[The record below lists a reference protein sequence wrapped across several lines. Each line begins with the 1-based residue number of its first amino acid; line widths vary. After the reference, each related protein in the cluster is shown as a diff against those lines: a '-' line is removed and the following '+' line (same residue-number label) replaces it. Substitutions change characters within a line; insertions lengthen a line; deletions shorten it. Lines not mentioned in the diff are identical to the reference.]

1 MRPNVAILGRPNV
14 GKSTLFNR
22 LVGRRLAIVDPTPG
36 VTRDRREGSA
46 RLGDLA
52 FTLVDTAGL
61 DEAAAGTL
69 GARIQDQ
76 TARAL
81 AECDVALL
89 VFDARAGV
97 TPVDRHFA
105 DRVRK
110 SSKPVVLVAN
120 KCEGRAGEDGLLEGF
135 ELGFGEA
142 VAISAEHGEGMA
154 DLRDA
159 LYERLGERAVAGGEG
174 EEEAERPLM
183 LAIVGR
189 PNVGKSTLVNRLL
202 GDERVVTGPEP
213 GVTRDA
219 IAVEWIWRGQK
230 VRLIDTAGLRKRAK
244 VTADIE
250 RASTKDALR
259 AIQFAE
265 VVVLVI
271 DAMLGV
277 ERQDLAIAR
286 QVAEEGRALVIAINK
301 WDLIDDRRAA
311 LGALR
316 RRIETSLAQVRGVPV
331 VTLSAETG
339 EGVDGLLPA
348 VVEIRDVWS
357 RRVPTGP
364 LNRWLEEVVER
375 HPPPVVDGRRLRL
388 RFATQIKARP
398 PTFALFSSRPAE
410 LPEAYL
416 RYLVNGLREAF
427 ALPGVPVR
435 IVLRK
440 GANPYAPD

>member
-46 RLGDLA
+46 RLADLA

-61 DEAAAGTL
+61 DEAPSGTL
-69 GARIQDQ
+69 EARVQDQ

-81 AECDVALL
+81 AECDLALL

-120 KCEGRAGEDGLLEGF
+120 KCEGRAGDDGLLEAYQ
-135 ELGFGEA
+135 LGFGEA
-142 VAISAEHGEGMA
+142 VAISAEHGEGMVE
-154 DLRDA
+154 LRDA
-159 LYERLGERAVAGGEG
+159 LFERLGQQAVA
-174 EEEAERPLM
+174 EEEGAEPAERPLM

-202 GDERVVTGPEP
+202 GEERVVTGPEP

-219 IAVEWIWRGQK
+219 IAIEWTWQGRK
-230 VRLIDTAGLRKRAK
+230 VRLIDTAGLRKRAR
-244 VTADIE
+244 VVADIE
-250 RASTKDALR
+250 RLSTKDAMR

-271 DAMLGV
+271 DATLGI
-277 ERQDLAIAR
+277 EKQDLTIAR
-286 QVAEEGRALVIAINK
+286 QVAEEGRALVLAINK
-301 WDLIDDRRAA
+301 WDLVDDRRTALAA
-311 LGALR
+311 FA
-316 RRIETSLAQVRGVPV
+316 RRIETSLAQVRGLPV
-331 VTLSAETG
+331 VALSAETG
-339 EGVDGLLPA
+339 EGVDALLPA
-348 VVEIRDVWS
+348 VVRIHEVWS
-357 RRVPTGP
+357 RRVATGP
-364 LNRWLEEVVER
+364 LNRWLEETIER
-375 HPPPVVDGRRLRL
+375 HPPPVVEGRRVRL

-398 PTFALFSSRPAE
+398 PTFAIFTSRPGE

-427 ALPGVPVR
+427 GLPGVPLR

-440 GANPYAPD
+440 GANPYAPE

>member
-46 RLGDLA
+46 RLADLA

-61 DEAAAGTL
+61 DAAPSGTL
-69 GARIQDQ
+69 EARVQDQ

-81 AECDVALL
+81 AECDLALL

-120 KCEGRAGEDGLLEGF
+120 KCEGRAGDDGLLEAYQ
-135 ELGFGEA
+135 LGFGEA
-142 VAISAEHGEGMA
+142 VAISAEHGEGMVE
-154 DLRDA
+154 LRDA
-159 LYERLGERAVAGGEG
+159 LFERLGQQAVA
-174 EEEAERPLM
+174 EEEGAEPAERPLM

-202 GDERVVTGPEP
+202 GEERVVTGPEP

-219 IAVEWIWRGQK
+219 IAIEWTWQGRK
-230 VRLIDTAGLRKRAK
+230 VRLIDTAGLRKRAR
-244 VTADIE
+244 VVADIE
-250 RASTKDALR
+250 RLSTKDAMR

-271 DAMLGV
+271 DATLGI
-277 ERQDLAIAR
+277 EKQDLTIAR
-286 QVAEEGRALVIAINK
+286 QVAEEGRALVLAINK
-301 WDLIDDRRAA
+301 WDLVDDRRTALAA
-311 LGALR
+311 FA
-316 RRIETSLAQVRGVPV
+316 RRIETSLAQVRGLPV
-331 VTLSAETG
+331 VALSAETG
-339 EGVDGLLPA
+339 EGVDALLPA
-348 VVEIRDVWS
+348 VVRIHEVWS
-357 RRVPTGP
+357 RRVATGP
-364 LNRWLEEVVER
+364 LNRWLEETIER
-375 HPPPVVDGRRLRL
+375 HPPPVVEGRRVRL

-398 PTFALFSSRPAE
+398 PTFAIFTSRPGE

-427 ALPGVPVR
+427 GLPGVPLR

-440 GANPYAPD
+440 GANPYAPE